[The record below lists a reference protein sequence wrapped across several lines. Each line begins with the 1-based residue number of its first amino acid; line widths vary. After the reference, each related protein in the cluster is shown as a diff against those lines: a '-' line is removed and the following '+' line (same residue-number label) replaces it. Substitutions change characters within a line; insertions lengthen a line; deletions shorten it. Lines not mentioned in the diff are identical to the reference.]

1 MSNGQI
7 STGEGRNDDEIID
20 KVLTQCI
27 LIGKTSMKK
36 QIWLAEALS
45 RKERMDER
53 KAAEIADEVRL
64 SQETCMDDNEK
75 GRNER
80 AGNTPGKLE
89 NEIAEVAEECQ
100 GRCEPEGST
109 GDSISDGDSNV
120 KRARFDTSENQDVVT
135 QL

>member
-1 MSNGQI
+1 MMMRLLIRSF
-7 STGEGRNDDEIID
+7 
-20 KVLTQCI
+20 TQCI

-64 SQETCMDDNEK
+64 SQETYMDDNEK

-100 GRCEPEGST
+100 GKFEPEGST
-109 GDSISDGDSNV
+109 GDSISDGDGDSNM